1 MTSRG
6 RACLDLVVGFVLL
19 SGLLPGC
26 VSSSVSFVAEAR
38 GYAVTQGQCIEVV
51 ALHSKEITPLKDGV
65 ALKISKPGCMV
76 TLQFDGDD
84 TQVLK
89 LPVGS
94 ILVHGKEG
102 AYVLEP
108 HTDND

>member
-1 MTSRG
+1 MTGLG
-6 RACLDLVVGFVLL
+6 RARLGLGVGLVLL
-19 SGLLPGC
+19 AGLLPGC
-26 VSSSVSFVAEAR
+26 ISSSASFVAEAQ

-51 ALHSKEITPLKDGV
+51 ALHSKAITRLKDGV
-65 ALKISKPGCMV
+65 ALEISKPGCMV

-108 HTDND
+108 HTDGD